1 MTKRRLPR
9 VRDEHSPQPLLDLR
23 LFVLVSVAGLIVWL
37 AIIRPAAATA
47 IALGLSTLYLLHRIV
62 GR

>member
-9 VRDEHSPQPLLDLR
+9 VRGERSPQPLLDLR
-23 LFVLVSVAGLIVWL
+23 LLVVASVAGLIVWL
-37 AIIRPAAATA
+37 AIVRPAAATA
-47 IALGLSTLYLLHRIV
+47 IALGLSTLYVLHRIV